1 MLVSVCTRIDNHANY
16 HLFFAIGTSLNQS
29 KPIER
34 LDNRLLT
41 TIAITNTIIWNYNR
55 DWSCEQAIIVPHDL
69 RVDYITEQLYFY
81 SMNSTGQLSKINQ
94 PLYWL
99 RIQARSAIKQVLAFL
114 WYSKRKVAW
123 ISIGHVNNI
132 PKMQFFTGNS
142 RYTQSKSYM
151 L

>member
-81 SMNSTGQLSKINQ
+81 SMNSTVQWENPCQSSKVCKNAAYCLNHWGSYISSYFFGTQ
-94 PLYWL
+94 MM
-99 RIQARSAIKQVLAFL
+99 IVRS
-114 WYSKRKVAW
+114 
-123 ISIGHVNNI
+123 
-132 PKMQFFTGNS
+132 FF
-142 RYTQSKSYM
+142 KSHAPTS
-151 L
+151 